1 MAIDPSEKRRLFERL
16 SNVREVVFGMQDG
29 VLTTAGVLCGLSG
42 AVSDHTQ
49 VVLAALASTAAGAL
63 SMGVGAYLGT
73 NAESDVLGAEIGRAR
88 REAEEHPYVLQENL
102 LEALAKE
109 GLSRDAAYRVVKLI
123 STSPRSL
130 ISTAE
135 EKIYGIGG
143 GVMGNPLADGVVMGV
158 AFVVGALVPLLP
170 YFFIANGRT
179 GLAAALGAT
188 ALALGRALHD
198 DCDECGGGRLSH
210 RPGDLAARGNR
221 GLAAP
226 CIDTP
231 RSPHS
236 SRITIRCAK
245 FRPLR
250 SPWKIGIC
258 LPRWKN
264 CWQSCGLRS
273 ASH

>member
-1 MAIDPSEKRRLFERL
+1 
-16 SNVREVVFGMQDG
+16 
-29 VLTTAGVLCGLSG
+29 
-42 AVSDHTQ
+42 
-49 VVLAALASTAAGAL
+49 
-63 SMGVGAYLGT
+63 MGVGAYLGT

-188 ALALGRALHD
+188 ALALFTVGYFEGWLA
-198 DCDECGGGRLSH
+198 H
-210 RPGDLAARGNR
+210 REQRWRSGVRFMTIAMSAAAAGYLI
-221 GLAAP
+221 GLA
-226 CIDTP
+226 I
-231 RSPHS
+231 SPLGA
-236 SRITIRCAK
+236 TA
-245 FRPLR
+245 
-250 SPWKIGIC
+250 G
-258 LPRWKN
+258 
-264 CWQSCGLRS
+264 
-273 ASH
+273 